1 MGKDLD
7 VFEFRIASEAK
18 RAPPEVMRGDAE
30 MSRAE
35 MSRLGE
41 PLDLDESSAG
51 AGAVEVAEWRRL
63 IRRAEDFLSVL
74 KSEALLPIAAI
85 KDSPNDSVV
94 VVDNDNQLLSN
105 PRSRDANGDQKLAP
119 SRGTTRKT
127 AAACDGAK
135 SSTKASPTTA
145 SGKARVSGATKKTP
159 ACRRTAAEKKPIA
172 ASVGLAEKRKKAT
185 PFQWL
190 GRWRAEALLMKW
202 LEVRAR
208 DDGCATEKDAE
219 GWAGILNHDAIDV
232 FDHEADGLYKT
243 AVV

>member
-63 IRRAEDFLSVL
+63 FRRAEDFLSVL

-135 SSTKASPTTA
+135 SWTKAAPTTA
-145 SGKARVSGATKKTP
+145 SGKAGVSGATKKTP
-159 ACRRTAAEKKPIA
+159 AC
-172 ASVGLAEKRKKAT
+172 GLAHYKNT
-185 PFQWL
+185 HFY
-190 GRWRAEALLMKW
+190 GEALYPRNL
-202 LEVRAR
+202 AQ
-208 DDGCATEKDAE
+208 
-219 GWAGILNHDAIDV
+219 NHV
-232 FDHEADGLYKT
+232 YR
-243 AVV
+243 